1 MKCKHEDLVFEY
13 EWDGDPEPIGFWAEC
28 AACGEVLN
36 EDAFS
41 EKERYQI
48 LQDAA
53 EQRISDAID
62 LAVDHQREIEAGL
75 I

>member
-13 EWDGDPEPIGFWAEC
+13 EWDGDPELIGFWAEC
-28 AACGEVLN
+28 VTCGEVLN

-53 EQRISDAID
+53 EQRAADLID
-62 LAVDHQREIEAGL
+62 SAVDYQRDINAGL